1 MVIYVKKK
9 LIILFLILGILIIFL
24 TIFNIYIEPNG
35 QQVPV
40 LTYHHFLSE
49 EEIKD
54 FNNDDNYA
62 VSDKN
67 FDKQMKYLKD
77 SGYESITL
85 DELYCWKQKKCDIP
99 EKSFVI
105 TIDDGLTSSYRY
117 AEKILE
123 KYGFSGV
130 LFTISSR
137 VEDITPKWDS
147 QTYNYVGM
155 DIINEHNKTINI
167 QSHSHDLHHYEGQT
181 KAIEAFSKKQIEND
195 IIQTK
200 KILNAEYLSYP
211 YNTYNKYIFKS
222 LKKNDFKLAF
232 RGTNHKTFRNEPQYM
247 ISRIHI
253 SNDIEQFKEVFE
265 SNKYNQTLKTKFVT
279 FLLYIKKCLSL

>member
-1 MVIYVKKK
+1 MKKK
-9 LIILFLILGILIIFL
+9 LIIFCLITIVLIISLIL
-24 TIFNIYIEPNG
+24 FNMYIEPNG

-62 VSDKN
+62 VSDKV
-67 FDKQMKYLKD
+67 FDEQMKYLKD
-77 SGYESITL
+77 LGYESITL
-85 DELYCWKQKKCDIP
+85 DELHCWKSKKCEIP

-105 TIDDGLTSSYRY
+105 TIDDGLTSSYKY
-117 AEKILE
+117 AGEILE

-137 VEDITPKWDS
+137 VEDTTAKWDS
-147 QTYNYVGM
+147 TTYNYVGM
-155 DIINEHNKTINI
+155 DKINEQNKTIDI
-167 QSHSHDLHHYEGQT
+167 QSHSHDLHHYEGQA
-181 KAIEAFSKKQIEND
+181 KAIEAFSKEQIEND
-195 IIQTK
+195 VIQTK

-253 SNDIEQFKEVFE
+253 SNDIEQFKDVFE
-265 SNKYNQTLKTKFVT
+265 SKKYDQTISSKIVT
-279 FLLYIKKCLSL
+279 FLLYVKKCLN